1 MDLGIAGKVALVT
14 GASKGI
20 GFAVAQAL
28 AAEGARVAVSSRD
41 RGRIDAAAARIGAT
55 GLVHDSGDLDGAAAV
70 VERVEAALGP
80 VDVLVTN
87 TGGPP
92 ANPDALAFSRAQ
104 WEDAYRNLV
113 LAPMALVT
121 AVLPGMRA
129 RGWGRVVN
137 ISSSAVREPIATL
150 MLSNSHRTG
159 MLGAFKTLARQVAGD
174 GVTLNTILPGRIAT
188 ERAYEMSGGEEGAER
203 WAAENVPA
211 GRMGSPE
218 EVAAAAAFLC
228 SAPASYLT
236 GTTVLVDGA
245 LTHGIW

>member
-55 GLVHDSGDLDGAAAV
+55 GLVHDSGDLDGAAV
-70 VERVEAALGP
+70 LVEQVEAELGP

-92 ANPDALAFSRAQ
+92 GNPDALAFSRTQ

-121 AVLPGMRA
+121 AALPGMRA

-188 ERAYEMSGGEEGAER
+188 ERAYEMSGGRTGAER

-211 GRMGSPE
+211 GRMGTPD

-245 LTHGIW
+245 LTHSI

>member
-28 AAEGARVAVSSRD
+28 AAESARVAVSSRD

-55 GLVHDSGDLDGAAAV
+55 ALVHDSGDLDGAAV
-70 VERVEAALGP
+70 LVERVGAALGP
-80 VDVLVTN
+80 VDILVTN

-92 ANPDALAFSRAQ
+92 GNPDALGFSRAQ

-113 LAPMALVT
+113 LAPMALIT
-121 AVLPGMRA
+121 AAVPGMRA
-129 RGWGRVVN
+129 RRWGRVVN
-137 ISSSAVREPIATL
+137 VSSSAVREPIATL

-159 MLGAFKTLARQVAGD
+159 MLGAFKTLARQLAGD
-174 GVTLNTILPGRIAT
+174 GVTLNAVLPGRIAT
-188 ERAYEMSGGEEGAER
+188 DRAYEMSGGKAEAEG
-203 WAAENVPA
+203 WAAEHVPA
-211 GRMGSPE
+211 GRMGAPE

-228 SAPASYLT
+228 SAPAAYLT
-236 GTTVLVDGA
+236 GTTVLVDGGF
-245 LTHGIW
+245 TQGI

>member
-14 GASKGI
+14 GASMGI

-41 RGRIDAAAARIGAT
+41 RGRIDDAAGRIGAT
-55 GLVHDSGDLDGAAAV
+55 GLVYDTGDPDGAAGL

-80 VDVLVTN
+80 VDILVAN

-92 ANPDALAFSRAQ
+92 HDPDALAFSRVQ
-104 WEDAYRNLV
+104 WEDAYTNLV

-137 ISSSAVREPIATL
+137 ISSTAVREPIPTL
-150 MLSNSHRTG
+150 MLSNSHRTA

-188 ERAYEMSGGEEGAER
+188 ERAYEMSGSKEAAER

-211 GRMGSPE
+211 GRLGSPE

-228 SAPASYLT
+228 SAPASYVT
-236 GTTVLVDGA
+236 GTTMLVDGA
-245 LTHGIW
+245 MTRSS

>member
-14 GASKGI
+14 GASKGM

-55 GLVHDSGDLDGAAAV
+55 GLVHDSGDLDGAATL

-80 VDVLVTN
+80 LDILVTN

-92 ANPDALAFSRAQ
+92 GNPDALAFSRAQ

-150 MLSNSHRTG
+150 MLSNAHRIG

-188 ERAYEMSGGEEGAER
+188 ERAYEMSGGRAGAER

-211 GRMGSPE
+211 GRMGTPE

-228 SAPASYLT
+228 SAPASYVT

-245 LTHGIW
+245 LTHGI